1 MENIE
6 PYGDK
11 TITFTKLAKYV
22 LQVYCMPKIM
32 RDADKPD
39 PMTETFTGLDAMFFL
54 EADEKLE
61 ASDNWSHS
69 QTEET
74 ANAYLEEIADQINI
88 LLFEAGKVAGYKSM
102 TRE

>member
-1 MENIE
+1 MSEEIKE
-6 PYGDK
+6 YSK

-32 RDADKPD
+32 RDVDKPD
-39 PMTETFTGLDAMFFL
+39 PMTETLTTLRHMFIDESVEKNDAR
-54 EADEKLE
+54 EKWIGIE
-61 ASDNWSHS
+61 
-69 QTEET
+69 TPET